1 MIIGH
6 SEYSNNYS
14 STRIYYSSLGPSHN
28 TTTLNDDSFVLIDRT
43 AMTEPASDAAAK
55 GGSLY
60 ITSTEPGSGK
70 ALVSLGVI
78 DIVMR
83 SISKVGFFRPIIQK
97 RSTKDDAHDSGH
109 SPFASY
115 INSDNGS
122 IQEMHDEDIDFIS
135 GHFRLNQTYEESF
148 GMHTDQ
154 AAKLL
159 GENREDDLL
168 DIIISKYKA
177 LEAKCDFVVCEGSD
191 YLSKGS
197 AVEFNLNQVIAKNL
211 GCPILILGSANERP
225 IAEAMHTISIAVDS
239 FKSYEADVVGIVL
252 NKADPEQVTPL
263 KKELDKR
270 YQEDGYS
277 LCVIPMD
284 KRLSCPR
291 MSDIV
296 YQLKGH
302 VLSGHNYLNG
312 LVRCSIVCAMQL
324 QNALKWIKEDDS
336 LLVTSGDRGDIVVGA
351 LQAHQSRNYP
361 RLAGIILTGGVLPEP
376 SILRLIE
383 GLPERLPIISVQSGT
398 FAAASEINSVH
409 ARLKSTDQEKISLS
423 IQAFEECMDDV
434 EKFQRTILPGLMDEA
449 HKAKTRVV
457 TPKMFIYGLVEMSK
471 ANKQH
476 IVLPEGNDP
485 RILKAAAI
493 LVERDIVNIT
503 LLGERDKIVGY
514 ISQYGIDLNLDRVSV
529 VDPISSGEQ
538 LEKYAKMYY
547 EMRKHKGTV
556 PNLDAAR
563 DEVLDLSCFGT
574 MMVHCGDA
582 NGMVSGA
589 RHTTQHT
596 IRPALQIIKTKPGFK
611 IVSSVFLMCL
621 DHHVLVYGD
630 CAVNPNPTAEQ
641 LADIAIASAETAK
654 TFGILPKV
662 AMLSYSSG
670 DSGKGDEV
678 EKVRE
683 ATRLAKERNPGLLI
697 EGPIQY
703 DAAVDKEVAASKM
716 PNSSVAGQA
725 TVFIF
730 PDLNTGNNTYK
741 AVQRETGAIAIG
753 PILQGL
759 KKPVN
764 DLSRGCTVEDIV
776 NTVVI
781 TACQGQQIHGA

>member
-1 MIIGH
+1 M
-6 SEYSNNYS
+6 SESQ
-14 STRIYYSSLGPSHN
+14 N
-28 TTTLNDDSFVLIDRT
+28 TS
-43 AMTEPASDAAAK
+43 PCK

-60 ITSTEPGSGK
+60 ITSTEQGSGK

-83 SISKVGFFRPIIQK
+83 SISKVGFFRPIIQS
-97 RSTKDDAHDSGH
+97 RTA
-109 SPFASY
+109 ASHESNDY
-115 INSDNGS
+115 VEFYNSAEEEDNDV
-122 IQEMHDEDIDFIS
+122 HDEDIDFIT
-135 GHFRLNQTYEESF
+135 GHFRLNQTYDESF
-148 GMHTDQ
+148 GMSTDQ

-168 DIIISKYKA
+168 DVIIGKYKA
-177 LEAKCDFVVCEGSD
+177 LEAKCDFIVCEGSD

-211 GCPILILGSANERP
+211 GCPIVILGSAHDRP
-225 IAEAMHTISIAVDS
+225 IAEACQQISISVDS
-239 FKSYEADVVGIVL
+239 YRSYEANVVGICL
-252 NKADPEQVTPL
+252 NKADPDNVQSL
-263 KKELDKR
+263 KAELERLYK
-270 YQEDGYS
+270 EDGYS
-277 LCVIPMD
+277 LCVIPAD

-291 MSDIV
+291 MSDV
-296 YQLKGH
+296 VKHLKGH
-302 VLSGHNYLNG
+302 VLSGHNYMNG
-312 LVRCSIVCAMQL
+312 LVRCSLVCAMQL
-324 QNALKWIKEDDS
+324 QNALKWLKEDDT

-383 GLPERLPIISVQSGT
+383 GLPARLPIVSVQTGT
-398 FAAASEINSVH
+398 FEAASQINAVH
-409 ARLKSTDQEKISLS
+409 ARLRSTDQEKISLS
-423 IQAFEECMDDV
+423 IQAFEEHLVDTKAF
-434 EKFQRTILPGLMDEA
+434 ERKILPDA
-449 HKAKTRVV
+449 NNQSPTNRVNKV
-457 TPKMFIYGLVEMSK
+457 ITPKMFMYSLVEQSK
-471 ANKQH
+471 AKKQH
-476 IVLPEGNDP
+476 IVMPEGTDP

-503 LLGERDKIVGY
+503 LLGNKEKISNYV
-514 ISQYGIDLNLDRVSV
+514 SQYGIDLNLDRLKV
-529 VDPISSGEQ
+529 VDPVSSGEA
-538 LEKYAKMYY
+538 LEKYANMYY
-547 EMRKHKGTV
+547 ELRKHKGTV
-556 PNLDAAR
+556 PNIDAAR
-563 DEVLDLSCFGT
+563 DECLDLSCFGT

-630 CAVNPNPTAEQ
+630 CAVNPNPSAEQ
-641 LADIAIASAETAK
+641 LADIALASAETAQ
-654 TFGILPKV
+654 TFGIEPKV

-683 ATRLAKERNPGLLI
+683 ATRIAKERRPDLLI

-703 DAAVDKEVAASKM
+703 DAAVDKDVAASKM
-716 PNSSVAGQA
+716 PNSPVAGQA
-725 TVFIF
+725 TVFVF

-753 PILQGL
+753 PVLQGL

-781 TACQGQQIHGA
+781 TACQGQQIPSV

>member
-1 MIIGH
+1 
-6 SEYSNNYS
+6 
-14 STRIYYSSLGPSHN
+14 
-28 TTTLNDDSFVLIDRT
+28 
-43 AMTEPASDAAAK
+43 MTESDAPSSDATAK
-55 GGSLY
+55 GGCLY

-83 SISKVGFFRPIIQK
+83 SISKVGFFRPIVQK
-97 RSTKDDAHDSGH
+97 RSTKDDTSDSDASHGNHDSGR
-109 SPFASY
+109 
-115 INSDNGS
+115 
-122 IQEMHDEDIDFIS
+122 IQDSHDEDIDFIV

-159 GENREDDLL
+159 GENCQDELL

-211 GCPILILGSANERP
+211 GCPILILGSANDRP
-225 IAEAMHTISIAVDS
+225 IAEAMHTISIAVDA
-239 FKSYEADVVGIVL
+239 FKSYEADVIGIVL
-252 NKADPEQVTPL
+252 NKADPEQVIPL
-263 KKELDKR
+263 KKELEKR
-270 YQEDGYS
+270 YPDDGFC
-277 LCVIPMD
+277 LCVIPSD

-296 YQLKGH
+296 DHLKGQ
-302 VLSGHNYLNG
+302 VLSGHKYLNG

-324 QNALKWIKEDDS
+324 QNALKWLKEDDT

-361 RLAGIILTGGVLPEP
+361 RLAGIILTGGVLPES

-383 GLPERLPIISVQSGT
+383 GLPEYLPIIVVQSGT

-409 ARLKSTDQEKISLS
+409 ARLKCTDQEKISLS
-423 IQAFEECMDDV
+423 IHAFGESIDDV
-434 EKFQRTILPGLMDEA
+434 EKFQRKILPGMMDDA
-449 HKAKTRVV
+449 HKAKIRVM
-457 TPKMFIYGLVEMSK
+457 TPKMFIYNLVEKSRAK
-471 ANKQH
+471 KQH
-476 IVLPEGNDP
+476 IVLPEGDDP

-503 LLGERDKIVGY
+503 LLGERDKIAGY
-514 ISQYGIDLNLDRVSV
+514 ICQHGVHLNLDRVSV

-538 LEKYAKMYY
+538 LEKYAKMFY

-563 DEVLDLSCFGT
+563 DEVLDSSCFGT

-589 RHTTQHT
+589 RHTTQQT

-630 CAVNPNPTAEQ
+630 CAVIPNPTAEQ
-641 LADIAIASAETAK
+641 LADIAIASAETARA
-654 TFGILPKV
+654 FGILPKV

-678 EKVRE
+678 EKVRK
-683 ATRLAKERNPGLLI
+683 ATRLARERHPELLI

-716 PNSSVAGQA
+716 PNSLVAGQA
-725 TVFIF
+725 TVFVF

-741 AVQRETGAIAIG
+741 AVQRETGAVAIG

-781 TACQGQQIHGA
+781 TACQGLQIQGA